1 MTTIITDGTGKGFL
15 AKVDDQNRL
24 LTRST
29 ADTRYDEA
37 SVSGESF
44 NLNTEFVSITV
55 GTETPLL
62 YFKNNEPNDVIVVG
76 WFIGIGIAG
85 GTPTEHA
92 LMRVYGGANTVS
104 GGVDIPVTNRRIGS
118 GRAFDFTAKRQD
130 SGTPLSV
137 TLPSTPVLYQTQTAA
152 SRVFGTVYLTV
163 PRSQTLTV
171 TCQLNGYQTA
181 NIYTG
186 FTGYVAE

>member
-15 AKVDDQNRL
+15 AKVDGQNRL

-37 SVSGESF
+37 SISGESF
-44 NLNTEFVSITV
+44 NVNTEFVSITV

-62 YFKNNEPNDVIVVG
+62 YFKNNEPDDIVVVG

-85 GTPTEHA
+85 GSPTEHA

-104 GGVDIPVTNRRIGS
+104 GGVDVPVTNRRIGA
-118 GRAFDFTAKRQD
+118 GRAFDFVAKRQD

-186 FTGYVAE
+186 FTGYVAG